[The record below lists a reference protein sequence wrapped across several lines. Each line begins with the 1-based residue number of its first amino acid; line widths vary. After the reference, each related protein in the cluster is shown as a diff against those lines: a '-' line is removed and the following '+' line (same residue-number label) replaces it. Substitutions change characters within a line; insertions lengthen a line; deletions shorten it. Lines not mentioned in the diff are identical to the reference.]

1 MRRRSSDSSKPILRR
16 LAPRAALAAALALPA
31 AAVAAEPAVAPSNP
45 NTPAGPPAPTLLVAS
60 AEPGPRLLSQVRRAS
75 RPEVAHPLP
84 EASDYGDAQA
94 AFGNAR
100 GRPHEGQD
108 IFAPAGMPVRS
119 PARTVALERGSDGG
133 RGNWLALYDP
143 RRDLTYVY
151 FHLVEQASVAGGEKV
166 APGEKVGAV
175 GCTGSCFGDH
185 LHFEVRDGRDPYGEP
200 RDPMPL
206 LERWAQAEKRG

>member
-1 MRRRSSDSSKPILRR
+1 MKARKLTLRR
-16 LAPRAALAAALALPA
+16 LAPRAVLAAALALPA
-31 AAVAAEPAVAPSNP
+31 AAVAAQPAVAPPNP
-45 NTPAGPPAPTLLVAS
+45 NTPAGPPAPTMLTAS
-60 AEPGPRLLSQVRRAS
+60 AEPGAAIVKQVRRAG
-75 RPEVAHPLP
+75 RPDVAHPLP

-108 IFAPAGMPVRS
+108 IFAPAGTPVRS
-119 PARTVALERGSDGG
+119 PARTIVLEGGSDGG
-133 RGNWLALYDP
+133 RGNWVALYDP

-151 FHLVEQASVAGGEKV
+151 FHLLGDAEVGA
-166 APGEKVGAV
+166 GEKVGVGRRVGEV

-185 LHFEVRDGRDPYGEP
+185 LHFEVRDGRDPYGTP

-206 LERWAQAEKRG
+206 LERWAKAEQRD